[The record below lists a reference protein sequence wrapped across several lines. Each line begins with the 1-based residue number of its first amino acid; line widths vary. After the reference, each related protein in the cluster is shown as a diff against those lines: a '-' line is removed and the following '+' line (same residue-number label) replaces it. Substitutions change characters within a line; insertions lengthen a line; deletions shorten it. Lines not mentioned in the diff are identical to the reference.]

1 MKILILDEAIPG
13 KKKQAYSPFRAI
25 EIDDCSEEDIK
36 FLSSIHGKDL
46 TNPEP
51 NSKEDLLAER
61 YLNFIYDFSGEKAEP
76 KYKFVIYTDVL
87 QSKKILGPYDRV
99 FHIMY

>member
-25 EIDDCSEEDIK
+25 EVENPSDEDIK
-36 FLSSIHGKDL
+36 FLSSIHGLDL

-51 NSKEDLLAER
+51 NSREDSLAEK

-76 KYKFVIYTDVL
+76 KYKFVIYTDIM
-87 QSKKILGPYDRV
+87 QSKKNLGPYERV
-99 FHIMY
+99 FHITY